1 METSE
6 LRKRII
12 HALDAA
18 QKDAAVRRTEVDSA
32 QKAWSELH
40 AGVIVP
46 LLRQAQAVLKAE
58 SKLFTVHAPA
68 DSARLASDT
77 SAQTFIEFALE
88 ISGNTAQV
96 VGRRSVAQG
105 GKRVDVEERPVSP
118 GTPVQDL
125 KDEDFAAFIVTE
137 IPKLI

>member
-18 QKDAAVRRTEVDSA
+18 RHDAALRRTEVDA
-32 QKAWSELH
+32 ARKAWTDLH
-40 AGVIVP
+40 ADVLVP

-58 SKLFTVHAPA
+58 AKPFTVHAPA
-68 DSARLASDT
+68 DSARLVSDV
-77 SAQTFIEFALE
+77 SSQTFLEFTLE
-88 ISGNTAQV
+88 VSGNTAHV

-105 GKRVDVEERPVSP
+105 GKRVDVEERVVAP
-118 GTPVQDL
+118 GKPVQEL
-125 KDEDFAAFIVTE
+125 KDEDFATFIVAE
-137 IPKLI
+137 IPKLV

>member
-32 QKAWSELH
+32 KRAWDDLH

-77 SAQTFIEFALE
+77 SSQTFIEFTLE
-88 ISGNTAQV
+88 ISGNNAQV
-96 VGRRSVAQG
+96 VGRRSVAHG

-118 GTPVQDL
+118 GKPVQDL
-125 KDEDFAAFIVTE
+125 KDEDFAAFIVQE
-137 IPKLI
+137 IPKLV